1 MLLEPFGYDFIR
13 NALAVG
19 VLIGILCPVMGTY
32 LIVQR
37 MALLGDV
44 IAHAVLPGVAIAHT
58 LHIPLSIGA
67 FLSGFVST
75 FVTSWIR
82 SQSRVK
88 IDAAM
93 ALTFSSFF
101 GLGILL
107 ISVLDAQINL
117 EDLLFGDILN
127 VTVGDVVATAIVTVF
142 LLGTVG
148 LCYRPLLFYTFDP
161 LGAEA
166 MGLPV
171 RLLDLGL
178 MAGITLAIVTS
189 MQVVGVIL
197 VIALLVGPAITAY
210 LLVRKLH
217 WMMIVGAGLGATSCV
232 SGLYLSYFLD
242 LPSGPA
248 IALVA
253 FCLFT
258 LALLLSPTQGILT
271 RPDRVQH
278 VQHWLQHLFNRQQ
291 S

>member
-1 MLLEPFGYDFIR
+1 MLLEPLGYEFFR

-58 LHIPLSIGA
+58 LNIPISLGA
-67 FLSGFVST
+67 FISGFIST

-107 ISVLDAQINL
+107 ISVLNARINF

-127 VTVGDVVATAIVTVF
+127 VALRDAVATAIVTVF
-142 LLGTVG
+142 LLSTVA

-189 MQVVGVIL
+189 MQIVGVIL

-217 WMMIVGAGLGATSCV
+217 WMMVVGSGLGVTACV
-232 SGLYLSYFLD
+232 AGLYLSYWFD

-248 IALVA
+248 IALVS
-253 FCLFT
+253 FLLFAA
-258 LALLLSPTQGILT
+258 ALLLSPTQGILT

-278 VQHWLQHLFNRQQ
+278 VQQWVQRLFNH
-291 S
+291 